1 MINEI
6 KSIEL
11 LASILFISHIDVK
24 GGSLPKKPIPTL
36 TGRTV
41 RCLLFDLGDTLW
53 FRKDLAVWQ
62 QLENASNV
70 QAAALLRQTVAPVSL
85 LDRSDI
91 ALGQHLRDATDE
103 QIRIMIRQDPG
114 LEPDCAHAVVQ
125 VLQQWSIEGVTRDIG
140 AAVFEALRVRIPGS
154 RPLFD
159 DVLSTLTIL
168 QQRGFQLGI
177 VTNRHWG
184 GQLFQ
189 EDLQTLGLLNFFDPR
204 HIAISADLGI
214 RKPNPAIFLHALNAL
229 HIPPEEAVMVGD
241 SLKADIPGSKMLGI
255 FTVWKPKPGVRR
267 QTHLIATGATTA
279 ALSTPIFP
287 EAGYGGE
294 RYDNLSE
301 GLLITDD
308 DYVLAHAQNREGRW
322 DQHMQSDIEPD
333 LIIENVSDLL
343 DIFTEVGVQ

>member
-1 MINEI
+1 
-6 KSIEL
+6 
-11 LASILFISHIDVK
+11 
-24 GGSLPKKPIPTL
+24 LPKKPIHAL

-53 FRKDLAVWQ
+53 FRKDLAVWR

-70 QAAALLRQTVAPVSL
+70 QAATILRQTVAPTSL
-85 LDRSDI
+85 LDRSDR
-91 ALGQHLRDATDE
+91 ALGQLLRDATDE
-103 QIRIMIRQDPG
+103 QIRIMIRQDPW

-125 VLQQWSIEGVTRDIG
+125 VLQQWGIERVTRDNG
-140 AAVFEALRVRIPGS
+140 AAIFEALRVRIPES

-159 DVLSTLTIL
+159 DVLSTLTTL

-189 EDLQTLGLLNFFDPR
+189 EDLHTLGLLNFFDPR

-214 RKPNPAIFLHALNAL
+214 RKPNPAIFIHALNAL
-229 HIPPEEAVMVGD
+229 DIPPEEAVMVGD
-241 SLKADIPGSKMLGI
+241 SLKADILGGKMLGI

-267 QTHLIATGATTA
+267 QDHLITTGATTA
-279 ALSTPIFP
+279 ALAIPLLP
-287 EAGYGGE
+287 EDHGRGQH
-294 RYDNLSE
+294 DDLSE

-308 DYVLAHAQNREGRW
+308 DYVLAHVQNREGRW
-322 DQHMQSDIEPD
+322 DQHMQSDIKPD
-333 LIIENVSDLL
+333 LIIENASDLL

>member
-1 MINEI
+1 MPK
-6 KSIEL
+6 KSIH
-11 LASILFISHIDVK
+11 A
-24 GGSLPKKPIPTL
+24 L

-70 QAAALLRQTVAPVSL
+70 QAATILRQTVAPISL

-91 ALGQHLRDATDE
+91 ALGQLLRDATDE
-103 QIRIMIRQDPG
+103 QIRIMIHQDPW
-114 LEPDCAHAVVQ
+114 LEPDCAHTVVQ
-125 VLQQWSIEGVTRDIG
+125 VLQRWSIEGVTRDNG
-140 AAVFEALRVRIPGS
+140 AAIFEALRVRIPES

-159 DVLSTLTIL
+159 DVLSTLTTL

-189 EDLQTLGLLNFFDPR
+189 EDLHTLGLLNFFDPR

-229 HIPPEEAVMVGD
+229 DIPPEEAVMVGD
-241 SLKADIPGSKMLGI
+241 SLKADILGGKMLGI

-267 QTHLIATGATTA
+267 QDHLITTGATTA
-279 ALSTPIFP
+279 AHSTPVLP
-287 EAGYGGE
+287 GNHGREQH
-294 RYDNLSE
+294 DDLSE

-308 DYVLAHAQNREGRW
+308 DYVLAHVQNREGRW
-322 DQHMQSDIEPD
+322 DQHMQSDIKPD
-333 LIIENVSDLL
+333 LIIENASDLL